1 MQLTLGRLKQVR
13 KGNICNCT
21 KCNCKDKKV
30 INNIVTDA
38 LNEVLPVSSD
48 GQRKFITE
56 VQIDKSSIFILA
68 GSIAVAGLVIKMI

>member
-1 MQLTLGRLKQVR
+1 MLTLGRIKQAR
-13 KGNICNCT
+13 KGIQCNC
-21 KCNCKDKKV
+21 KSCNCKDKKV

-48 GQRKFITE
+48 GNRKFITE

-68 GSIAVAGLVIKMI
+68 GSIAIAGLVIKMI

>member
-1 MQLTLGRLKQVR
+1 MLTLGRIKQAR
-13 KGNICNCT
+13 KGNKCNC
-21 KCNCKDKKV
+21 KSCNCKDKKV

-68 GSIAVAGLVIKMI
+68 GSIAIAGLVIKMI